1 MKYDFTTRINRAGSG
16 SRKWDAMYQVNPH
29 VDSSVVPLSV
39 ADMEFKMPP
48 ELTEGLKRYL
58 DSAVLGYTGPTVAY
72 KEAVQNWMKARHN
85 WTIKPDWIVPT
96 AGIVPACNF

>member
-16 SRKWDAMYQVNPH
+16 SRKWDAMYQVNPR

-48 ELTEGLKRYL
+48 ELTEGL
-58 DSAVLGYTGPTVAY
+58 SAIFLPKVSCITVLSRESYASQFPPEQEGADTNRG
-72 KEAVQNWMKARHN
+72 QHR
-85 WTIKPDWIVPT
+85 
-96 AGIVPACNF
+96 